1 MEGGKGGGTGNYW
14 PGFVDA
20 LTNVVIAMV
29 FVIVVLAIALS
40 FAAQLMGKRVAEEA
54 IRRHTAAAAAEA
66 ASRPVAAQ
74 APSRP
79 TDSAEAPPS
88 RVPPQ
93 RIAVQG
99 RENPAS
105 AAGGRVQAAGRALQL
120 DFADTALTLDDAAA
134 AKLKEALAPF
144 KADAARAKV
153 QIVATGPDLQLSDNQ
168 RSAYVRVM
176 AVRNELIDQGY
187 AAERIGVRIDTAQ
200 PARKPAVTVS
210 ISPP

>member
-1 MEGGKGGGTGNYW
+1 MEAGGKTANYW

-20 LTNVVIAMV
+20 LTNVVIAMI

-40 FAAQLMGKRVAEEA
+40 FAAQLMGKRIAEEA
-54 IRRHTAAAAAEA
+54 IRKHNAAAAA
-66 ASRPVAAQ
+66 AQ
-74 APSRP
+74 AAAPKAAPEPQASP
-79 TDSAEAPPS
+79 AEDAGAPPS
-88 RVPPQ
+88 RAPLQ

-105 AAGGRVQAAGRALQL
+105 AAGGRVKAAGRALQF
-120 DFADTALTLDDAAA
+120 DFADAALTLDDAAV
-134 AKLKEALAPF
+134 AKLKDALAPF
-144 KADAARAKV
+144 KSDAARAKV

-187 AAERIGVRIDTAQ
+187 APDRIGVRIDTAQ
-200 PARKPAVTVS
+200 AARKPTVTVS